1 MKAVVSSVYFGKVP
15 SRGDFVRSAQQG
27 ALTQSLDTWVSGALE
42 LMSADAR
49 WKEVYDQA
57 APLHFAVLGAQNP
70 QGLAGHLVVSHDA
83 SGRRFPFIAAG
94 TFEVGDPIGFMSRSP
109 MALSRLWSQYERL
122 AQRACRPEDAV
133 PVLGELNALQAEVVA
148 TPEDY
153 EAAYGDFLEMQT
165 VGSLQAALRAAHPQ
179 ADVRLAMLGLGLLL
193 QPVPANAGA
202 PLDKGVRLALP
213 RDPLYGPFFATWW
226 IDLVS
231 RFLARGAF
239 EVVLFLPQG
248 PRVAAPTLSIGFAGG
263 SPGSLHAMLDTRLG
277 EQVYVDLLGPEWAA
291 EHAGQDYGLQKLSSY
306 LQQGDLSLRQLAAT
320 FRETFLGE

>member
-1 MKAVVSSVYFGKVP
+1 MKAAVSSVYFGKVP
-15 SRGDFVRSAQQG
+15 TRGDFVRSAQQG

-42 LMSADAR
+42 MMSADAR
-49 WKEVYDQA
+49 WKEVYDQTA
-57 APLHFAVLGAQNP
+57 SLHFAVLGAQNH
-70 QGLAGHLVVSHDA
+70 QGLAGHLVASHDA

-94 TFEVGDPIGFMSRSP
+94 TFEVGDPIGFMARSP

-122 AQRACRPEDAV
+122 TLRACLPEDVV
-133 PVLGELNALQAEVVA
+133 PVLGEITALQAEVA
-148 TPEDY
+148 AAPEDY

-179 ADVRLAMLGLGLLL
+179 ADLRLALLGLGLLL

-213 RDPLYGPFFATWW
+213 RDPFYGPYFATWW

-248 PRVAAPTLSIGFAGG
+248 PRVESPTLSIGFAGG
-263 SPGSLHAMLDTRLG
+263 SPASLHAMLDTRVG
-277 EQVYVDLLGPEWAA
+277 DQVFVDLIGPAWAA
-291 EHAGQDYGLQKLSSY
+291 EPAEQDYALKKLSAY
-306 LQQGDLSLRQLAAT
+306 LRQGDLSLRQLAST
-320 FRETFLGE
+320 FREAFLGE